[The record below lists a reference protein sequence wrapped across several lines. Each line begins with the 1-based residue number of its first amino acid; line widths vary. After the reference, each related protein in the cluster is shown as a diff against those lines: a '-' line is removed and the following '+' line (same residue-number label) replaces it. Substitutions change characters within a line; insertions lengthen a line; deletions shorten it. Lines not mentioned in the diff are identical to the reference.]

1 MKLLRE
7 TIRRLILEIKI
18 EKDEDDKANISLKKQ
33 WAAKADQSS
42 LKKLRYIHWGSV
54 EEIQKILYSRGN
66 SEISTSIHAPT
77 GDVIPWAMDSNS
89 LIVGVELKGW
99 ITMASNIDLDSGR
112 HGKHFGFR
120 DPESNPL
127 YPTKELEYQKRT
139 SGIPK
144 RPSEYDID
152 WRIVTAD
159 MEGEP
164 IMTKSGRIAQNIEDV
179 LIYRAEDFIDRK
191 EHNYSSDNL
200 EWPEAILDNWKAVAV
215 YSPHSYVGNDDDDQR
230 LIDLDMDCDDLG
242 IPNKNSDR

>member
-7 TIRRLILEIKI
+7 TIRRVLLELKI
-18 EKDEDDKANISLKKQ
+18 EKSQDDKADIALKKQ
-33 WAAKADQSS
+33 WAARADQSS

-54 EEIQKILYSRGN
+54 GEIQKLLYSQGN
-66 SEISTSIHAPT
+66 SEISTSIHAPA
-77 GDVIPWAMDSNS
+77 GDVIPWTMDPNS
-89 LIVGVELKGW
+89 LVVGVELKGW

-112 HGKHFGFR
+112 HDWVHKRHA
-120 DPESNPL
+120 DL
-127 YPTKELEYQKRT
+127 TKELEYQKRT

-144 RPSEYDID
+144 RPSASFTDE
-152 WRIVTAD
+152 RIAFAD
-159 MEGEP
+159 MDGEP

-191 EHNYSSDNL
+191 EHNYSSDNM
-200 EWPEAILDNWKAVAV
+200 EWPEAILDNWKVVAV